1 MFEIHLK
8 NTSKRYTHEWI
19 FRNLNYQFIA
29 GNAYAVIGP
38 NGSGKSTLLQ
48 VASGFIPVNK
58 GTVFFKANNQVI
70 EEDLIPEQIAIAA
83 PYVEL
88 IEEFTLL
95 EFLQFHFQF
104 KKIMKGYDIKKIIN
118 ELGMQQAK
126 DKYLK
131 NFSSGMKQRVKLATC
146 FYSDVPVVMLDE
158 PTTNLDSLGVEWY
171 QYSVLKLSKNKLVI
185 ICSNDAKE
193 YEFCNQELNIMEYK
207 KLK

>member
-1 MFEIHLK
+1 MFEIHLQ

-19 FRNLNYQFIA
+19 FRNLNYQFFA
-29 GNAYAVIGP
+29 GNAYAIIGP

-48 VASGFIPVNK
+48 VASGFIPASK
-58 GTVFFKANNQVI
+58 GKVCFKANDNTI
-70 EEDLIPEQIAIAA
+70 EEDLIHAQITIAA

-104 KKIMKGYDIKKIIN
+104 KKMMKGYDIKEIIS
-118 ELGMQQAK
+118 ELGLQQAK

-146 FYSDVPVVMLDE
+146 FYSDVPVIMLDE
-158 PTTNLDSLGVEWY
+158 PTTNLDKPGIEWY
-171 QYSVLKLSKNKLVI
+171 HRSVLKLIKNKLMI
-185 ICSNDAKE
+185 ICSNEAKE
-193 YEFCNQELNIMEYK
+193 YEFCNQQLNIMEYK

>member
-104 KKIMKGYDIKKIIN
+104 KKIMKDYDIKKIIN

-171 QYSVLKLSKNKLVI
+171 QHSVLRLSKNKLVI
-185 ICSNDAKE
+185 ICSNDVKE

>member
-118 ELGMQQAK
+118 ELGLHQAK